1 MDDDSTIIAANAAFY
16 SAFAAG
22 DVTEVT
28 RLWADDDGISCIHPG
43 WPAIIGRSA
52 VLGSWSDILQNA
64 GLPRIA
70 VAQPRAITNGDS
82 GWVVCIEI
90 VEGTAFAATN
100 HFRRIDG
107 AWRLVHH
114 QASPIA
120 QIETVQEATADDL
133 DPNRRVH

>member
-1 MDDDSTIIAANAAFY
+1 MNDDSAIIAANAAFY

-22 DVTEVT
+22 NVTELT

-43 WPAIIGRSA
+43 WPAIIGRRA

-64 GLPRIA
+64 SLPRIA
-70 VAQPRAITNGDS
+70 MAQPRAIINGDS

-90 VEGTAFAATN
+90 VDGTPFAATN
-100 HFRRIDG
+100 HFRRIEG

-120 QIETVQEATADDL
+120 QIATAHEATADDL
-133 DPNRRVH
+133 DPKRRVH